1 MKKTLLLCTALI
13 VLTAMTAC
21 RNKDTFGYD
30 ELIVGKW
37 EVTSFYHWSHD
48 FTDESLSEEVTY
60 TLPDSN
66 YVGYDSTE
74 FNTDGTM
81 RWHRNDRYVEQGL
94 FADPY
99 VQANWHISGDTLF
112 FGYEDPM
119 VFTIKQ
125 LNSENLVIENYTNNG
140 HPEYSHHHLEQIKRY
155 TFKRAQ

>member
-1 MKKTLLLCTALI
+1 
-13 VLTAMTAC
+13 MTAC

-37 EVTSFYHWSHD
+37 EVASFYHWSHD

-66 YVGYDSTE
+66 YIGYDSTE

-81 RWHRNDRYVEQGL
+81 RWHRNDRYVAQGL
-94 FADPY
+94 FDDPY
-99 VQANWHISGDTLF
+99 VQVNWHISGDTLF
-112 FGYEDPM
+112 VGHEDPT

-140 HPEYSHHHLEQIKRY
+140 HPMYSHHHLEQIKRY